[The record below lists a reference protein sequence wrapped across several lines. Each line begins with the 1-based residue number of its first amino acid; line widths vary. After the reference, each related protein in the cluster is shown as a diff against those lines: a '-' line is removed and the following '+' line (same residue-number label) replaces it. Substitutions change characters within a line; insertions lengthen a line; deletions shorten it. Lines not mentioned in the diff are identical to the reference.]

1 MRKNKIYN
9 ALIRNYTIFSLILGI
24 IFSCVYLYLY
34 LQSNDI
40 KSDTVQKVQAG
51 VLARPDY
58 TAIESDEV
66 ESFGGWIEVLDENLK
81 VVYTKG
87 TAHGEVRQYTEKQ
100 LIELMYDDA
109 ASSEPVYRSLA
120 PFTTGE
126 GKPYHLLVHIPEKYL
141 TQKIAFVHETPKQ
154 REQFIRLIA
163 QGLCIFLA
171 IFVLNVWLY
180 SRWTARKITNPLI
193 AIADGIRHVT
203 DSRYEKRLELKAYDE
218 LMQIQGDF
226 NRMAER
232 LERTER
238 EKRQLEESR
247 QRMLLDISHD
257 LKTPI
262 TTIQGY
268 AEALRIGI
276 VEDKDSQKKYL
287 QWIYDKSVLLAELVQ
302 TFFELAKLESPDYPM
317 NKQRGDMAECVRT
330 LAAQLYDSFEQ
341 KQFGLDLDIPERKV
355 ECMYDAT
362 LLYRA
367 LSNILMNALR
377 HNPRGTTVRIRLRDK
392 LNQVVIQIE
401 DNGVGIPESLQD
413 TIFEPFTRGDQAR
426 RSDGGAG
433 LGLSIAK
440 QIIDKHG
447 GTILLDEFEGWT
459 RFWITM
465 PKT

>member
-24 IFSCVYLYLY
+24 IFCCVYLYLY
-34 LQSNDI
+34 VQSNDI

-87 TAHGEVRQYTEKQ
+87 TVHGEARQYTEKQ

-109 ASSEPVYRSLA
+109 SSSEPVYRSLA

-126 GKPYHLLVHIPEKYL
+126 GKPYHLLVQIPEKYL
-141 TQKIAFVHETPKQ
+141 TQKIAFVHATPKQ

-171 IFVLNVWLY
+171 VFVVNVWLY

-203 DSRYEKRLELKAYDE
+203 DSRYEKRIELKAYDE
-218 LMQIQGDF
+218 LMRIQADF
-226 NRMAER
+226 NRMAAR

-238 EKRQLEESR
+238 DKRQLEESR

-268 AEALRIGI
+268 AEALRFGI
-276 VEDKDSQKKYL
+276 VEDKDSQRKYL
-287 QWIYDKSVLLAELVQ
+287 QWIHDKSLLLGELVQ

-317 NKQRGDMAECVRT
+317 KEQRGDLAECVRT

-341 KQFGLDLDIPERKV
+341 KQFALDLDIPERKV

-377 HNPRGTTVRIRLRDK
+377 HNPPGTTVRIALREEA
-392 LNQVVIQIE
+392 NQAVILIE
-401 DNGVGIPESLQD
+401 DNGVGIPEPLQD
-413 TIFEPFTRGDQAR
+413 HIFEPFTRGDRAR

-440 QIIDKHG
+440 QSIDKHG
-447 GTILLDEFEGWT
+447 GAIHLDRFEGWT

-465 PKT
+465 PAT

>member
-9 ALIRNYTIFSLILGI
+9 ALIRNYVIFSLILGI
-24 IFSCVYLYLY
+24 IFSFVYLYLY
-34 LQSNDI
+34 LLSNDI
-40 KSDTVQKVQAG
+40 KSDTVPKVQAATL
-51 VLARPDY
+51 VRPDY
-58 TAIESDEV
+58 TDIASDEV
-66 ESFGGWIEVLDENLK
+66 ESFGGWIEVLDENLR

-87 TAHGEVRQYTEKQ
+87 AEQNGTRQYSEKQ
-100 LIELMYDDA
+100 LIELMYDDT
-109 ASSEPVYRSLA
+109 ASSEPIYRSLA
-120 PFTTGE
+120 PFTTRE

-141 TQKIAFVHETPKQ
+141 TQKIAFVHASPKQ
-154 REQFIRLIA
+154 REQFMGLIV
-163 QGLCIFLA
+163 QGLCIFLV

-180 SRWTARKITNPLI
+180 SRWTSRKITNPLI
-193 AIADGIRHVT
+193 AIADGIRHVAE
-203 DSRYEKRLELKAYDE
+203 SRYEKRLELKAYDE
-218 LMQIQGDF
+218 LIQIQRDF

-238 EKRQLEESR
+238 EKRQLEDSR

-276 VEDKDSQKKYL
+276 IEDKDSQKKYV
-287 QWIYDKSVLLAELVQ
+287 QWIHDKSVLLAELVQ

-317 NKQRGDMAECVRT
+317 NKQRGDIADCLRT

-341 KQFGLDLDIPERKV
+341 KQFGFDIQIPERTV
-355 ECMYDAT
+355 ECMYDST

-367 LSNILMNALR
+367 FSNILMNALR
-377 HNPRGTTVRIRLRDK
+377 HNPPGTTVRIQLSEEID
-392 LNQVVIQIE
+392 QVVIHIE

-413 TIFEPFTRGDQAR
+413 NLFEPFTRGDQAR

-447 GTILLDEFEGWT
+447 GMILLDEFEGWT
-459 RFWITM
+459 RFWITL
-465 PKT
+465 PKR